1 MATIRA
7 RVAKTIQEHQYEPI
21 TVEMEISME
30 TTTIKRS
37 DIAQE
42 VADLEFE
49 LEKQVDY
56 AIKSRK

>member
-7 RVAKTIQEHQYEPI
+7 RVAKTIQERQYEPI

-30 TTTIKRS
+30 TTTVNRS

-42 VADLEFE
+42 VADLEFA
-49 LEKQVDY
+49 LEKQVDL